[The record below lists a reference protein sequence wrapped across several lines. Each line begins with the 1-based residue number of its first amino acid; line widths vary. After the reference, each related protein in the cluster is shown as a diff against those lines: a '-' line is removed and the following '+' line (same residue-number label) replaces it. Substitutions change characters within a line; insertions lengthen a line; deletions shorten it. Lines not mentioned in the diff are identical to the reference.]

1 MLCRHAAAFGFDMQ
15 RLAGGGERCGENE
28 DTDAEQHEDAMLTP
42 PRSGN
47 NARGLLAVRA
57 WGWVALAASLGGC
70 TAPSPYGAY
79 PFDAGEFLAAPAQW
93 PAWGDMLARHA
104 QQRPAVEACIAD
116 QQACSRRM
124 RSFAFIVG
132 ESASLPRQQQIQ
144 LVNRFINRR
153 GYDADRRRTLELA
166 EGKVVRRSH
175 WATLKEFLEQ
185 GGDCEDFAAA
195 KYFIL
200 RRLGFPAA
208 ALRIVVV
215 YDRRY
220 REHHAVVA
228 VRQAD
233 GTAWVLE
240 TDNFVFRERKPMDF
254 RYVYAVN
261 EHGIWDH
268 GVTAQ
273 RR

>member
-1 MLCRHAAAFGFDMQ
+1 
-15 RLAGGGERCGENE
+15 
-28 DTDAEQHEDAMLTP
+28 MLTP
-42 PRSGN
+42 PCSRN
-47 NARGLLAVRA
+47 NARGLSAVRRCA
-57 WGWVALAASLGGC
+57 LLALALNLGGC
-70 TAPSPYGAY
+70 AAPSPYGAY

-104 QQRPAVEACIAD
+104 RQSAAVEACIAD
-116 QQACSRRM
+116 QRACSRRM
-124 RSFAFIVG
+124 RSFAFIVAEG
-132 ESASLPRQQQIQ
+132 AGLPPEQQIQ

-175 WATLKEFLEQ
+175 WATLKEFLEH

-195 KYFIL
+195 KYFVL

-228 VRQAD
+228 VRQPD
-233 GTAWVLE
+233 GRAWVLE
-240 TDNFVFRERKPMDF
+240 TDNFVFRERKPLDF
-254 RYVYAVN
+254 RYVYAVS
-261 EHGIWDH
+261 ELGIWDH
-268 GVTAQ
+268 GVTP
-273 RR
+273 RRR